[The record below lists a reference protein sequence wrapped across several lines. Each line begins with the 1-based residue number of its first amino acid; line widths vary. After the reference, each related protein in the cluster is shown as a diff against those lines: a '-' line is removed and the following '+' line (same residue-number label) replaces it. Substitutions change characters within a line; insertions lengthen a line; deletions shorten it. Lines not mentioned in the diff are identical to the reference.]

1 MNDADK
7 ATFDGLMKNPA
18 HTKVPFI
25 VLADGCN
32 NAVCAGNLRS
42 VVGTINDLTGWRTGI
57 GGGYDEAG
65 TYSTSGQSIANAMP
79 QITGEGYSTLTCVP
93 AEHHLYLPSAHGER
107 SATPGVFAPSGNGAC
122 VIALADAS
130 PYSSSVAT
138 QHNTLSS
145 ALLTL
150 RGKCEET
157 VTAYKLP
164 CQTPVNEIIS
174 NSDSVPTTLLE
185 NCPNEHLMPNN
196 TKGVVNRL
204 VAWVKGL
211 FVADS
216 TKAAAAV
223 APACV
228 LDGSGP
234 NVNPT
239 DPIVPCTGGTVVN
252 GVCTCSANQTLVNG
266 VCTCPAGQTLVNG
279 TCTSS
284 GGNAGKPT
292 PVPTTGAP
300 ALLALSALLPWLAR
314 RRQRKAADKTGGTQG

>member
-1 MNDADK
+1 M
-7 ATFDGLMKNPA
+7 
-18 HTKVPFI
+18 
-25 VLADGCN
+25 
-32 NAVCAGNLRS
+32 
-42 VVGTINDLTGWRTGI
+42 
-57 GGGYDEAG
+57 
-65 TYSTSGQSIANAMP
+65 
-79 QITGEGYSTLTCVP
+79 
-93 AEHHLYLPSAHGER
+93 
-107 SATPGVFAPSGNGAC
+107 
-122 VIALADAS
+122 
-130 PYSSSVAT
+130 
-138 QHNTLSS
+138 
-145 ALLTL
+145 
-150 RGKCEET
+150 
-157 VTAYKLP
+157 
-164 CQTPVNEIIS
+164 NEIIS

-284 GGNAGKPT
+284 GGNVGKPT